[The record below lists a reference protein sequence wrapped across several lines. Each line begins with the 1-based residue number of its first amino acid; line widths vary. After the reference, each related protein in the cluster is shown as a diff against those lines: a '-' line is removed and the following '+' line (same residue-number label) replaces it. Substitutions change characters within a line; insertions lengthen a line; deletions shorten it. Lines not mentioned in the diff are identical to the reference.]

1 MLLIFNY
8 YSEETLKYYKKIKTK
23 ENKINFTCEKIEWN
37 EEIIYYF

>member
-8 YSEETLKYYKKIKTK
+8 YSEETLEYYKKIKTK
-23 ENKINFTCEKIEWN
+23 ENKMNFTCEKIEWN